1 MLFSII
7 MGDNMKFHI
16 GRKYIWLALF
26 ILGLCG
32 CSTIKVTD
40 KETMSSILFR
50 NIVTNS
56 EQISDAYLS
65 GMLRITGVPEIP
77 AGAYISY
84 TFHGNVKDQ
93 VGKFSLAIF
102 KKPVFEIYFDK
113 KDFVLVNCRK
123 KIYVKSNLDD
133 IDYSKFIG
141 VNINPLDIAYFLMGT
156 VPYSP
161 DLQLLNYE
169 VTKDSHLLEISSSVS
184 SYNVRLNADE
194 EIISADI
201 NNQYF
206 DSIIMDSVKYAPNSE
221 GVRVPQS
228 AVFRTE
234 DKKKSISFIVDKMTT
249 KEPYNIENMEKE
261 ITEGEYTL
269 IENMTD
275 FSFKF

>member
-1 MLFSII
+1 
-7 MGDNMKFHI
+7 MK
-16 GRKYIWLALF
+16 KYKRYILLLIF
-26 ILGLCG
+26 ILGLTA

-50 NIVTNS
+50 NLVTNS
-56 EQISDAYLS
+56 ERISDAYLS
-65 GMLRITGVPEIP
+65 GMLRIAGVPDIP

-84 TFHGNVKDQ
+84 TFHGNVKNQ
-93 VGKFSLAIF
+93 TGKFSLAVF
-102 KKPVFEIYFDK
+102 KKPVFEIYFNK
-113 KDFVLVNCRK
+113 KDFVLVNCRQ

-133 IDYSKFIG
+133 IDYSKYIG

-169 VTKDSHLLEISSSVS
+169 VTKDTHILEISSSVS
-184 SYNVRLNADE
+184 SYNVCLNVNE
-194 EIISADI
+194 EIVSADI
-201 NNQYF
+201 DNQYF
-206 DSIIMDSVKYAPNSE
+206 DNIVMDSVKYASNDK

-228 AVFRTE
+228 AVFRTG

-249 KEPYNIENMEKE
+249 SEPYNADVMEKE

>member
-1 MLFSII
+1 
-7 MGDNMKFHI
+7 MKNCK
-16 GRKYIWLALF
+16 RYILLLIF
-26 ILGLCG
+26 ILGLTS

-40 KETMSSILFR
+40 KQTMSSILFR
-50 NIVTNS
+50 NLVTNS
-56 EQISDAYLS
+56 ENISDAYLS

-93 VGKFSLAIF
+93 TGKFSLAVF
-102 KKPVFEIYFDK
+102 KKPVFEIYFSK

-133 IDYSKFIG
+133 IDYSKYIG

-169 VTKDSHLLEISSSVS
+169 VTKDAHILEISSSVS
-184 SYNVRLNADE
+184 SYNVRLNANE
-194 EIISADI
+194 EIICSDI

-206 DSIIMDSVKYAPNSE
+206 DNIIMDSVKYAANAD
-221 GVRVPQS
+221 GQRVPQS

-234 DKKKSISFIVDKMTT
+234 DKKKSINFIVDKMTT
-249 KEPYNIENMEKE
+249 SESYNADVMDKE
-261 ITEGEYTL
+261 IAEGEYTL

>member
-1 MLFSII
+1 
-7 MGDNMKFHI
+7 MKLCNRNKFLPVLI
-16 GRKYIWLALF
+16 F
-26 ILGLCG
+26 IFGLVG

-40 KETMSSILFR
+40 KGTMSSILFR
-50 NIVTNS
+50 NLVETS
-56 EQISDAYLS
+56 EQISDSYIS
-65 GMLRITGVPEIP
+65 GMLRISGVPEIP

-84 TFHGNVKDQ
+84 AFHGNVKDQ
-93 VGKFSLAIF
+93 TGKFSLAVF

-113 KDFVLVNCRK
+113 KDFVLINCRK

-169 VTKDSHLLEISSSVS
+169 VTKDSHLLEISSSVAG
-184 SYNVRLNADE
+184 YNLRLNADE
-194 EIISADI
+194 EIVSADI

-206 DSIIMDSVKYAPNSE
+206 DSIMMDSVKYAPNAD
-221 GVRVPQS
+221 GVRMPQS

-234 DKKKSISFIVDKMTT
+234 DKKKSISFIVDKMSAA
-249 KEPYNIENMEKE
+249 EPYDASVMDKE

>member
-1 MLFSII
+1 MKNCKRYILFLI
-7 MGDNMKFHI
+7 
-16 GRKYIWLALF
+16 F
-26 ILGLCG
+26 ILGLTA

-40 KETMSSILFR
+40 KQTMSSILFR
-50 NIVTNS
+50 NLVTNS

-93 VGKFSLAIF
+93 TGKFSLAVF
-102 KKPVFEIYFDK
+102 KKPVFEIYFSK

-123 KIYVKSNLDD
+123 KIYVRSNLDD
-133 IDYSKFIG
+133 IDYSKYIG

-169 VTKDSHLLEISSSVS
+169 VTKDAHILEISSSVS
-184 SYNVRLNADE
+184 SYNVQLNANE
-194 EIISADI
+194 EIISANID
-201 NNQYF
+201 NQYF
-206 DSIIMDSVKYAPNSE
+206 DNIIMDSVKYAPNAD
-221 GVRVPQS
+221 GQRVPQS

-234 DKKKSISFIVDKMTT
+234 DKKKSINFIVDKMTT
-249 KEPYNIENMEKE
+249 SEPYNSDIMEKE
-261 ITEGEYTL
+261 INEGEYTL

>member
-1 MLFSII
+1 
-7 MGDNMKFHI
+7 
-16 GRKYIWLALF
+16 
-26 ILGLCG
+26 
-32 CSTIKVTD
+32 V
-40 KETMSSILFR
+40 
-50 NIVTNS
+50 
-56 EQISDAYLS
+56 
-65 GMLRITGVPEIP
+65 
-77 AGAYISY
+77 
-84 TFHGNVKDQ
+84 
-93 VGKFSLAIF
+93 F
-102 KKPVFEIYFDK
+102 KKPVFEIYFNK

-184 SYNVRLNADE
+184 SYNVQLNANE

-206 DSIIMDSVKYAPNSE
+206 DSIVMDSVKYAANSE
-221 GVRVPQS
+221 GGRVPQS

-249 KEPYNIENMEKE
+249 SEPYDADSLAKE
-261 ITEGEYTL
+261 ITDEEYTL
-269 IENMTD
+269 IENIMD